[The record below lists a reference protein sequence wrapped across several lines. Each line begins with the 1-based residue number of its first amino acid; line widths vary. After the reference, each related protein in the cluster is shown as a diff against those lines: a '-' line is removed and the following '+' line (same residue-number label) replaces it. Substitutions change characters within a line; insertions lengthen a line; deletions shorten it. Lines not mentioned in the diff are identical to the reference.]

1 MRKITMKKIN
11 FALLA
16 AICIGGNLTG
26 NLACSKKGPGE
37 KVGEKLDHTGDKIH
51 DAVTPD
57 GPAEKA
63 GKKLD
68 KVFNDANGLG
78 KDAHDLGK

>member
-1 MRKITMKKIN
+1 MW
-11 FALLA
+11 
-16 AICIGGNLTG
+16 
-26 NLACSKKGPGE
+26 ACSKKGAGG
-37 KVGEKLDHTGDKIH
+37 KVGEKLDKTVDKIH

-68 KVFNDANGLG
+68 KVIKDAN
-78 KDAHDLGK
+78 DLGR